1 MNEKHY
7 TYQQNNIFS
16 YLTFLNQR
24 IDIFCTPKISKSL
37 ITFLEEKGFP
47 NIILDMRKVIY
58 TDSAGF
64 GLLISILT
72 KCKRNGN
79 QAVIVCRE
87 NSLINDLWKI
97 WLRRSSVPIKDTIIG
112 CLGKFRETTIAER
125 E

>member
-7 TYQQNNIFS
+7 TYQHNNIFS

-72 KCKRNGN
+72 KCKKNGN
-79 QAVIVCRE
+79 HAVIVCKE
-87 NSLINDLWKI
+87 NSLINDLKI
-97 WLRRSSVPIKDTIIG
+97 SGVYSLFPIFTSIESAKSYIIKNYI
-112 CLGKFRETTIAER
+112 CLQI
-125 E
+125 